1 MYVNEFI
8 NMMVLCLQ
16 CVETKVVVLTGN
28 GKAFCTGHDIK
39 VSHIFIFTLLAFASH
54 GTLW

>member
-1 MYVNEFI
+1 
-8 NMMVLCLQ
+8 MMVLGLQ